1 MQAETRVFLL
11 MRSSRAMVFL
21 RELPEFRPGVR
32 VMRSA
37 PLGYCMAEEVLD
49 DEEDEDEAMLFRGAV
64 GAVAWDGPARGGEG
78 GERERV

>member
-11 MRSSRAMVFL
+11 MRSSRVMVFL
-21 RELPEFRPGVR
+21 MELPERLPGVR

-49 DEEDEDEAMLFRGAV
+49 DDEDEDEAMLLRGAV
-64 GAVAWDGPARGGEG
+64 GADA
-78 GERERV
+78 